1 MKNFDDFN
9 YMMAHHSTDA
19 EIDQDEATWD
29 GYKFKDRAWLL
40 SPRDVWYKNP
50 YYKGKPIPH
59 PEHWDD

>member
-29 GYKFKDRAWLL
+29 GYKFKDRA
-40 SPRDVWYKNP
+40 
-50 YYKGKPIPH
+50 
-59 PEHWDD
+59 